1 MISSARRVAD
11 FEIFLLAPAIL
22 VLALPASLP
31 EIFGGLALIW
41 IALLWLCR
49 FVARGRLTV
58 RTPVDLPVLF
68 LLLLLPLNLYA
79 SADAGLSRASLFRF
93 IGEIAVLYAV
103 VNWADDATSRAA
115 RVQQLSVGLI
125 AVGSGVALL
134 GLLATNL
141 SGSKVLNLD
150 VLTDRLPHLVVP
162 PLNSLGVN
170 ANLTGGL
177 AAVLLPLALAQ
188 LLWTQAP
195 LTRLV
200 SLVGILVLGGTVLV
214 TQSRGAWLGVALAL
228 GVMALLSFRRAWL
241 LLPVLILAL
250 GAALNFFGIERLLDF
265 FAGGGTMESGAGRVE
280 IWERALYML
289 QDFPFTGVGIGTF
302 GKVAS
307 ILYPFFTIAPD
318 TQVAH
323 AHNVYLQAGVDHGVP
338 GMVAMLGLLTA
349 LFVTGLLSVRRAS
362 DTPWRGLAIGLF
374 GALVVYLAH
383 GMFDAIDNT
392 LKTSAFIF
400 ATFGLL
406 IATAR
411 CLTFPGISGQAR
423 GTPND
428 ETRQLGRSSDAAARR
443 KRASFGVLVKGEGFQ
458 AALLWALVS
467 LLAIGVV
474 GNGVFWGLALVV
486 LGGLAVGFQGVLIFF
501 RRTADEK
508 MRA

>member
-1 MISSARRVAD
+1 M
-11 FEIFLLAPAIL
+11 LAPAIL
-22 VLALPASLP
+22 VLALSANLP
-31 EIFGGLALIW
+31 KIFGGFALCW

-49 FVARGRLTV
+49 FIARGHLSV
-58 RTPVDLPVLF
+58 ATPVDLPVLF
-68 LLLLLPLNLYA
+68 LLLVLPLNLYA
-79 SADAGLSRASLFRF
+79 SADAELSRASLFRF
-93 IGEIAVLYAV
+93 IGEMAVLYTV
-103 VNWADDATSRAA
+103 VNWTADAVSGAA
-115 RVQQLSVGLI
+115 RVRILSAGLI
-125 AVGSGVALL
+125 AVGSGAALL

-150 VLTDRLPHLVVP
+150 VLTSRLPHLVFP

-177 AAVLLPLALAQ
+177 AAVLFPLAVAQ
-188 LLWTQAP
+188 LLWTKEP
-195 LTRLV
+195 LTRIIG
-200 SLVGILVLGGTVLV
+200 LVGALVLGATVLI

-228 GVMALLSFRRAWL
+228 VVMALLNLRRAWL
-241 LLPVLILAL
+241 SLFILVLAL
-250 GAALNFFGIERLLDF
+250 GAALNFFGIERLLGF
-265 FAGGGTMESGAGRVE
+265 VSGGGTIESGASRME

-307 ILYPFFTIAPD
+307 VLYPFFTIAPV
-318 TQVAH
+318 TQVPH
-323 AHNVYLQAGVDHGVP
+323 THNIYLQAGVDHGIP
-338 GMVAMLGLLTA
+338 GMVAIIGFLTA
-349 LFVTGLLSVRRAS
+349 LFVTGLISIRRAQ

-411 CLTFPGISGQAR
+411 CLMSPGISGQAR

-428 ETRQLGRSSDAAARR
+428 ETRQLDRSGDAAARR

-474 GNGVFWGLALVV
+474 GNGVFWGLALVI